1 MRLHITRRWALR
13 VLAGSFGAA
22 IGVFGYLGFL
32 NVTGNFHATIPG
44 ELYRSAQLQP
54 GDLTRYTELYH
65 IRSVLNLRGA
75 EPERDWYKYEIHE
88 ATINGIE
95 HRDFRMRADA
105 ELTDQEAVQLIE
117 TMRQMPKPL
126 LIHCRSGADRTG
138 LAAAFYLAAIAKRGE
153 WASEEQLWLQ
163 NGHLPLW
170 FTGAFAMNRTFER
183 MEPYL
188 GFPDS

>member
-1 MRLHITRRWALR
+1 MKMQITRRQGWRLFAMTLG
-13 VLAGSFGAA
+13 LAAG
-22 IGVFGYLGFL
+22 IGLYLGFL
-32 NVTGNFHATIPG
+32 NITGNFHETIPG

-65 IRSVLNLRGA
+65 IRSVLNLRGP
-75 EPERDWYKYEIHE
+75 EPEKEWYKYEMHE
-88 ATINGIE
+88 ASINGVE
-95 HRDFRMRADA
+95 HRDFRMSADA
-105 ELTDQEAVQLIE
+105 ELSDKEALQLIDM
-117 TMRQMPKPL
+117 MRTMPKPI

-153 WASEEQLWLQ
+153 WAAEEQLWLQ

-183 MEPYL
+183 MEPYF
-188 GFPDS
+188 GFTDS